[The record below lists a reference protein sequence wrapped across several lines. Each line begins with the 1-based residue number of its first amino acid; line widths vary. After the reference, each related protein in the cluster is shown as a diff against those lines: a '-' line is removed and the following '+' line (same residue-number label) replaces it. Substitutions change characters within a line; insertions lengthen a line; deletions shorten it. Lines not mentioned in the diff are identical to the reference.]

1 MNDLGSAWNSYNNI
15 QDADELQQFYDFNFG
30 DNTYGVD
37 PSFKVGT
44 FQLSDASPLIG
55 AGVEVV
61 RGNVTLAT
69 VDIDGNRRPTPSN
82 SNPDIGA
89 YENALSKSPYPD
101 QVRDVVAEGLTKSV
115 KVSWKA
121 NAAQNIKHYNVYY
134 SLTRL

>member
-1 MNDLGSAWNSYNNI
+1 MNGNQSLNNLGRAWNGYNNI
-15 QDADELQQFYDFNFG
+15 QDVVELQQMHDFEFG
-30 DNTYGVD
+30 DYTYSVD
-37 PSFKVGT
+37 PSFKVGS

-69 VDIDGNRRPTPSN
+69 TDIDGNRRPTPSN

-89 YENALSKSPYPD
+89 YENALAKSPYPD
-101 QVRDVVAEGLTKSV
+101 QVRDVAAEALTKSV

-121 NAAQNIKHYNVYY
+121 NAA
-134 SLTRL
+134 